1 MEKKKNHIK
10 IATKRIQW
18 PTSAEMDELIDE
30 FVYKFSQA
38 YCDAFDEKME
48 EVDVEEFVLII
59 EEKLKKANQ
68 W

>member
-1 MEKKKNHIK
+1 
-10 IATKRIQW
+10 
-18 PTSAEMDELIDE
+18 MDELIDE